1 MSKNE
6 VFTGPEVIDLCRTYM
21 NEKSI
26 EFVEKALEFATQAH
40 QEQRRLS
47 GEAYI
52 IHPIQVAGILA
63 KMRLDPDTVAT
74 GFLHDVVEDTDYTL
88 QDITDNFSEAVA
100 FLVDGVTKLGKIK
113 FQSKEEQ
120 LAENHRKML
129 LAMAK
134 DIRVVMVKL
143 ADRLHNMRTLKFQKP
158 HKQLEKSREAL
169 DIYAPLAE
177 RIGMSAIKWEL
188 EDIALRYI
196 NPAAY
201 YDIVHKMDAKRDER
215 EAYIQVV
222 IQDILSSVQELNI
235 EAEVYG
241 RPKHLYSI
249 YRKMVDQNKEF
260 DDIYDLL
267 AVRVLVD
274 SIKDCYGVLGLI
286 HTKWKPM
293 PGRFK
298 DYIAM
303 PKSNMYQS
311 IHTTVIGPQGKPV
324 EVQIRTHFMHEV
336 AEYGLA
342 AHWAYKEGKAGDK
355 APVDNIQKQL
365 KWFRDLVDYQD
376 DADDASQFMEFIKED
391 VFKDQVY
398 IFTPRGD
405 VFELPAGSG
414 PIDFAYHIHTEIGN
428 KTIGAKVNGNI
439 VPLNYILKNGDIVE
453 ILTNPNSNGPSRDWL
468 KFTKTSKAR
477 NRIKRYFKLQER
489 DRNSELGQQM
499 LDKALK
505 ENDTSL
511 KTELKGNKE
520 KDLLDRF
527 NFYQLTDLYAAIGLG
542 ELSIHTIL
550 SYLNIRQDK
559 EEESLRSNVIN
570 KEVTEAPPKRTSVHE
585 SGVVVEGVDN
595 LMIRLSRCCNPVPG
609 DEIIG
614 YITRGRGISVH
625 RKDCANLRSEP
636 DLNHR
641 TIDVHWE
648 SDNQLGDDYET
659 EVEVI
664 GFDRAGLFNDVLH
677 VVNHTVKNLKRIN
690 GKINDESIATIT
702 LRLMISNTRQLDDLM
717 VKLKNVPEVYEVK
730 RKI

>member
-26 EFVEKALEFATQAH
+26 EFVEKALDFATRAH

-88 QDITDNFSEAVA
+88 QDITDHFSEAVA

-158 HKQLEKSREAL
+158 HKQLEKSQEAL

-477 NRIKRYFKLQER
+477 NRIKRFFKLQER

>member
-1 MSKNE
+1 
-6 VFTGPEVIDLCRTYM
+6 
-21 NEKSI
+21 
-26 EFVEKALEFATQAH
+26 
-40 QEQRRLS
+40 
-47 GEAYI
+47 
-52 IHPIQVAGILA
+52 
-63 KMRLDPDTVAT
+63 
-74 GFLHDVVEDTDYTL
+74 
-88 QDITDNFSEAVA
+88 
-100 FLVDGVTKLGKIK
+100 
-113 FQSKEEQ
+113 
-120 LAENHRKML
+120 
-129 LAMAK
+129 
-134 DIRVVMVKL
+134 
-143 ADRLHNMRTLKFQKP
+143 
-158 HKQLEKSREAL
+158 
-169 DIYAPLAE
+169 
-177 RIGMSAIKWEL
+177 
-188 EDIALRYI
+188 
-196 NPAAY
+196 
-201 YDIVHKMDAKRDER
+201 
-215 EAYIQVV
+215 
-222 IQDILSSVQELNI
+222 
-235 EAEVYG
+235 
-241 RPKHLYSI
+241 
-249 YRKMVDQNKEF
+249 
-260 DDIYDLL
+260 
-267 AVRVLVD
+267 
-274 SIKDCYGVLGLI
+274 
-286 HTKWKPM
+286 M

-342 AHWAYKEGKAGDK
+342 AHWAYKEGKAGDRE
-355 APVDNIQKQL
+355 PVDNIQKQL

-499 LDKALK
+499 LEKALK

-511 KTELKGNKE
+511 KAELKGNKE

-570 KEVTEAPPKRTSVHE
+570 KEVTETPPKRTSVHE

>member
-88 QDITDNFSEAVA
+88 QDITDHFSEAVA

-158 HKQLEKSREAL
+158 HKQLEKSQEAL

-342 AHWAYKEGKAGDK
+342 AHWAYKEGKAGDRE
-355 APVDNIQKQL
+355 PVDNIQKQL

-499 LDKALK
+499 LEKALK

-511 KTELKGNKE
+511 KAELKGNKE

-570 KEVTEAPPKRTSVHE
+570 KEVTETPPKRTSVHE

>member
-26 EFVEKALEFATQAH
+26 EFVEKALDFATQAH

-88 QDITDNFSEAVA
+88 QDITDHFSEAVA

-158 HKQLEKSREAL
+158 HKQLEKSQEAL

-196 NPAAY
+196 NPTAY

-342 AHWAYKEGKAGDK
+342 AHWAYKEGKAGDRE
-355 APVDNIQKQL
+355 PVDNIQKQL

-511 KTELKGNKE
+511 KAELKGNKE

-570 KEVTEAPPKRTSVHE
+570 KEVTEVPPKRTSVHE

>member
-88 QDITDNFSEAVA
+88 QDITDHFSEAVA

-158 HKQLEKSREAL
+158 HKQLEKSQEAL

-342 AHWAYKEGKAGDK
+342 AHWAYKEGKAGDRE
-355 APVDNIQKQL
+355 PVDNIQKQL
-365 KWFRDLVDYQD
+365 KWFRDVVDYQD

-511 KTELKGNKE
+511 KAELKGNKE

-559 EEESLRSNVIN
+559 EEESLRSNIIN
-570 KEVTEAPPKRTSVHE
+570 KEVTEDPPKRTSVHE